1 MQPFTLQKSC
11 VCLWRLSGIRGKAE
25 PQMLVGCSWPTVS
38 HLAGKHLRTGVCALH
53 PCQAQGSQLTRR
65 SWSLQGCG
73 LSLSAVGTS
82 TGHSAS
88 SYKASILDPTV
99 PQWPSHEDEII
110 FVSQILHLLL
120 WIEIT
125 TISYALLLDS
135 NEEWCSL
142 KPSLCRKHLTVS

>member
-25 PQMLVGCSWPTVS
+25 PQMLVGCSWPAMS
-38 HLAGKHLRTGVCALH
+38 HLASKHLRTGVCALH

-99 PQWPSHEDEII
+99 PQWPSHIKMRSFLFLRFCI
-110 FVSQILHLLL
+110 CCCGLKLLPYRMLYYWILMKSDAV
-120 WIEIT
+120 WNPVCAGST
-125 TISYALLLDS
+125 
-135 NEEWCSL
+135 
-142 KPSLCRKHLTVS
+142 